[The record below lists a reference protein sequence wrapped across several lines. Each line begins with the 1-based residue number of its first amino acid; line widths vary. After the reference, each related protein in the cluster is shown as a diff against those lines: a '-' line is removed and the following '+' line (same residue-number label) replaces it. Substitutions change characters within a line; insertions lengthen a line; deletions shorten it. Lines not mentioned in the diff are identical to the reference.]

1 MSQPV
6 WITPA
11 GSLGTIPEG
20 VFFQLP
26 LLAEDPGGSV
36 TGNITSGSAVITN
49 VIGIANLSVGK
60 ILSGTGIPTGSLI
73 IAINTTAKTVTINN
87 TATSTTATTTITY
100 NGSTVY
106 YEVIAGQLP
115 AGIQCEENGLI
126 VGIPKAVV
134 SVQGVPEPVSRDI
147 TSKFAA
153 RVYTKKTVNGVEI
166 IDRLADRTFT
176 ITVTGQD
183 APEWVTAPGQIGQ
196 FYDGSLVDGIQLEY
210 SDSDPDDIVT
220 VSLVSG
226 SLPTGTTL
234 SNTGLISGFI
244 DALPPTETKH
254 TYNFIAAVSDGK
266 NSNLRAFNILV
277 WNRQKLT
284 ADNTVITADNTFI
297 TADASPY
304 RPPILITPQGSIGT
318 VRNDNFFAFQ
328 FIGKDLDGDPIQ
340 YELGYDPGDST
351 LLPGLTLDPNTGW
364 LFGYIPNLGL
374 TENTYNFYVQVRK
387 AEYPTIISDPYYYSL
402 SITGPVDSEVT
413 WLVPSDL
420 GTINNGSVSEFYV
433 AATTPASAA
442 LQYELLS
449 GSNSNLPQGLSL
461 LPTGD
466 ISGRV
471 SFNTFAL
478 DLGTTTFDVT
488 LNDLSTGSDRSTETT
503 FDMKHSFVVR
513 VFNSTG
519 LIDISKTFS
528 ITVRRTYNEPYE
540 NLYIMAMPPQNDRDF
555 IASLLQ
561 NADIFQPNLLY
572 RPTDPNFGKAKSVTY
587 YHAFGLRSSTIA
599 EYVASLDLNHYWKNL
614 VLGSIKVAQA
624 RNSADE
630 IIYEVVYSQVVD
642 NLVNNQGESVGKE
655 VTLPYAVEM
664 DDSSQVTT
672 VYPNSLV
679 NMRDQVIDQVGQV
692 STVLPTWM
700 TSKQA
705 NGKILGFT
713 PAWVLAYVLP
723 GHGNQVAYYIKEQ
736 FGEPL
741 NLIDFKVD
749 RYELD
754 RLLSIHWDPVADS
767 AQGAWFPTPAATTFD
782 VSTEIVAWQNNSGTI
797 VDWENNLE
805 VEIRWANG
813 SLAPLGTIFDGNS
826 LQFIAPVDMYT
837 NTTAYDKYL
846 VFPKRNILE

>member
-36 TGNITSGSAVITN
+36 TGNITSGSAIITN

-87 TATSTTATTTITY
+87 TATSTTAGATITY
-100 NGSTVY
+100 SGSTVY

-196 FYDGSLVDGIQLEY
+196 FYDGSLVEGIQLEY
-210 SDSDPDDIVT
+210 SDSDPDDIIT
-220 VSLVSG
+220 VSVVSG

-244 DALPPTETKH
+244 DALPLTETKH

-433 AATTPASAA
+433 AATTPASSA

-478 DLGTTTFDVT
+478 DLGATTFDVT

-587 YHAFGLRSSTIA
+587 YHAFGLKSSTIA

-642 NLVNNQGESVGKE
+642 NLVNNQGESVSKE

-672 VYPNSLV
+672 VYPNSLI
-679 NMRDQVIDQVGQV
+679 NMRDQVIDTVGQV

-700 TSKQA
+700 ISKQA
-705 NGKILGFT
+705 DGKILGFT

-754 RLLSIHWDPVADS
+754 RLLSIHWDPIADS
-767 AQGAWFPTPAATTFD
+767 VHGAWVPTPAATTFD
-782 VSTEIVAWQNNSGTI
+782 VSTEIVAWQNNSSII

-805 VEIRWANG
+805 VEVRWANG

>member
-36 TGNITSGSAVITN
+36 TGNITSGSAIITN

-87 TATSTTATTTITY
+87 TATSTTAGATITY
-100 NGSTVY
+100 SGSTVY

-196 FYDGSLVDGIQLEY
+196 FYDGSLVEGIQLEY
-210 SDSDPDDIVT
+210 SDSDPDDIIT
-220 VSLVSG
+220 VSVVSG

-304 RPPILITPQGSIGT
+304 RPPILTTPQGSIGT

-433 AATTPASAA
+433 AATTPASSA

-478 DLGTTTFDVT
+478 DLGATTFDVT

-587 YHAFGLRSSTIA
+587 YHAFGLKSSTIA

-642 NLVNNQGESVGKE
+642 NLVNNQGESVSKE

-672 VYPNSLV
+672 VYPNSLI
-679 NMRDQVIDQVGQV
+679 NMRDQVIDTVGQV

-705 NGKILGFT
+705 DGKILGFT

-754 RLLSIHWDPVADS
+754 RLLSIHWDPIADS
-767 AQGAWFPTPAATTFD
+767 VHGAWVPTPAATTFD
-782 VSTEIVAWQNNSGTI
+782 VSTEIVAWQNNSSII

-805 VEIRWANG
+805 VEVRWANG